1 MDRKEE
7 LAEHGSLQKKMEALD
22 TCDHQ
27 PVHPRQRLKEG
38 DTLPI

>member
-7 LAEHGSLQKKMEALD
+7 LMAHGSLQKKMEALD
-22 TCDHQ
+22 TCGHQ
-27 PVHPRQRLKEG
+27 PMRPRQRLGKG